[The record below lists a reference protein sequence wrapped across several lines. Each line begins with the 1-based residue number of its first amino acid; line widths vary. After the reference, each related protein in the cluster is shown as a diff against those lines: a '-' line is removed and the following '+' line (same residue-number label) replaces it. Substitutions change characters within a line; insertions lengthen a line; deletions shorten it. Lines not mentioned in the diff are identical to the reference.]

1 MRQQA
6 SPDLE
11 IGTIPTYS
19 AAMAAP
25 TLSPSERLMAEL
37 RHERRILRVNSALTA
52 LTLIGLLMGI
62 VAVARAGAGAT
73 GTGGFLESF
82 VGVGGRA
89 GLVAAIGYAVAYLAG
104 GLPALW
110 SALKA
115 LFLRGKLAIDMLM
128 VLAAIA
134 AALVGEVRDGAIL
147 LFLFSLA
154 ETLEEY
160 AMGNTKRAVA
170 ALMQLKPET
179 ATLMDNGDHRV
190 VPVDEV
196 DIGARILVRPGE
208 RIPLDGT
215 MMAGASAVDQAPIT
229 GESVPVDKTVG
240 DLVFAG
246 TVNGYGAIEVEVTKD
261 ASHSTL
267 ARMID
272 LVTIAQSQRS
282 PSQRFSEWFGQ
293 RYTRFV
299 LLGAA
304 LALGAFLLF
313 GLPQGEA
320 FYRAAT
326 LLVVAS
332 PCAIVISVPAAV
344 LSALARAARIGVLF
358 KGGAA
363 LEDLGSLDIVAFDKT
378 GTLTEGKMRLT
389 DVVPLA
395 AAEAQVLRL
404 AAAIESTSE
413 HPVARAI
420 VAAANGDD
428 GDDGDYAVSDV
439 QAVPGKGVRAV
450 VDGVPHW
457 AGTRKLAAEQGVEVT
472 PEAEAAL
479 SRLEAEGRT
488 AVLVGNQRI
497 LGVVAVA
504 DTLRPTAA
512 ASIAALRGGGI
523 RKIVM
528 LTGDHPQVARAIG
541 GQLGIAD
548 EDVYSELLPEEKLEL
563 VNELRKRGTVAFVG
577 DGVNDAAALAS
588 ADVGVAMGAAGTD
601 VALEAAEV
609 ALLSDDLRKFPQ
621 AHHLA
626 RRANRVIRQNLT
638 FALGIM
644 IVMVIATLAGRLPL
658 PLGVIGH
665 EGGTILVVMNGLR
678 LLAHRPREV
687 APAASAAGSRTPEVA
702 RQA

>member
-1 MRQQA
+1 
-6 SPDLE
+6 
-11 IGTIPTYS
+11 
-19 AAMAAP
+19 
-25 TLSPSERLMAEL
+25 
-37 RHERRILRVNSALTA
+37 
-52 LTLIGLLMGI
+52 
-62 VAVARAGAGAT
+62 
-73 GTGGFLESF
+73 
-82 VGVGGRA
+82 
-89 GLVAAIGYAVAYLAG
+89 
-104 GLPALW
+104 
-110 SALKA
+110 
-115 LFLRGKLAIDMLM
+115 
-128 VLAAIA
+128 
-134 AALVGEVRDGAIL
+134 
-147 LFLFSLA
+147 
-154 ETLEEY
+154 
-160 AMGNTKRAVA
+160 
-170 ALMQLKPET
+170 
-179 ATLMDNGDHRV
+179 
-190 VPVDEV
+190 
-196 DIGARILVRPGE
+196 
-208 RIPLDGT
+208 
-215 MMAGASAVDQAPIT
+215 
-229 GESVPVDKTVG
+229 VDKSVG
-240 DLVFAG
+240 DAVFAG

-304 LALGAFLLF
+304 LALGAFLVF

-395 AAEAQVLRL
+395 AAEAEVLRL

-428 GDDGDYAVSDV
+428 GDYAVGDV

-497 LGVVAVA
+497 VGVVAVA

-512 ASIAALRGGGI
+512 ATIAALRAGGVH
-523 RKIVM
+523 KIVM
-528 LTGDHPQVARAIG
+528 LTGDHPQVARAIA

-548 EDVYSELLPEEKLEL
+548 DDVYSELLPEEKLEI

-577 DGVNDAAALAS
+577 DGVNDAAALAT

-609 ALLSDDLRKFPQ
+609 
-621 AHHLA
+621 
-626 RRANRVIRQNLT
+626 
-638 FALGIM
+638 
-644 IVMVIATLAGRLPL
+644 
-658 PLGVIGH
+658 
-665 EGGTILVVMNGLR
+665 
-678 LLAHRPREV
+678 
-687 APAASAAGSRTPEVA
+687 
-702 RQA
+702 

>member
-1 MRQQA
+1 M
-6 SPDLE
+6 
-11 IGTIPTYS
+11 T
-19 AAMAAP
+19 AP
-25 TLSPSERLMAEL
+25 TLTPSERLMAEL
-37 RHERRILRVNSALTA
+37 RHERRVLRVNVALTG
-52 LTLIGLLMGI
+52 LTLIGLVVGI
-62 VAVARAGAGAT
+62 VAVARAGDGAT
-73 GTGGFLESF
+73 GTAGFLESF

-104 GLPALW
+104 GLPAFW

-154 ETLEEY
+154 ETLEDY

-170 ALMQLKPET
+170 SLMQLKPET
-179 ATLMDNGDHRV
+179 ATLMQNGDHRV
-190 VPVDEV
+190 VPVDDV

-215 MMAGASAVDQAPIT
+215 MVAGTSAVDQAPIT
-229 GESVPVDKTVG
+229 GESVPVDKAVG
-240 DLVFAG
+240 DMVFAG

-304 LALGAFLLF
+304 VALGAFLLF
-313 GLPQGEA
+313 GLPRAEA

-395 AAEAQVLRL
+395 TAEAEVLRL

-413 HPVARAI
+413 HPVAKAI

-428 GDDGDYAVSDV
+428 GEYDVSDV

-488 AVLVGNQRI
+488 AVLVGNQGI
-497 LGVVAVA
+497 VGVVGVA

-512 ASIAALRGGGI
+512 ATIAALRDGGV

-548 EDVYSELLPEEKLEL
+548 DDIYSELLPEEKLEI
-563 VNELRKRGTVAFVG
+563 VNELRKGGTVAFVG
-577 DGVNDAAALAS
+577 DGVNDAAALAT

-644 IVMVIATLAGRLPL
+644 IVMVVITLAGRLPL
-658 PLGVIGH
+658 PLGVLGH

-687 APAASAAGSRTPEVA
+687 APVGITAPSRTPEVA
-702 RQA
+702 QQA

>member
-1 MRQQA
+1 
-6 SPDLE
+6 
-11 IGTIPTYS
+11 
-19 AAMAAP
+19 
-25 TLSPSERLMAEL
+25 MAEL
-37 RHERRILRVNSALTA
+37 RHERRVLRVNFALTA
-52 LTLIGLLMGI
+52 LTLIGLVVGI
-62 VAVARAGAGAT
+62 VAVARAGAGVGET
-73 GTGGFLESF
+73 GAGGFLENF
-82 VGVGGRA
+82 VGAGGRA

-104 GLPALW
+104 GLPAFW

-170 ALMQLKPET
+170 ALMQLKPDT
-179 ATLMDNGDHRV
+179 ATLMENGDHRV
-190 VPVDEV
+190 VSVDEV

-215 MMAGASAVDQAPIT
+215 MVAGSSAVDQAPIT
-229 GESVPVDKTVG
+229 GESVPVDKVVG
-240 DLVFAG
+240 DPVFAG

-304 LALGAFLLF
+304 AALGGFLLF
-313 GLPQGEA
+313 GLPRDEA

-378 GTLTEGKMRLT
+378 GTLPRRRHREHLGAPRRQGHRGGRHRRRRRHAGHRRAGRSRQG
-389 DVVPLA
+389 DPRQHRWRA
-395 AAEAQVLRL
+395 ALGRNAQTRRR
-404 AAAIESTSE
+404 
-413 HPVARAI
+413 PRRDRVARGRSGLEQPRGRGAHR
-420 VAAANGDD
+420 
-428 GDDGDYAVSDV
+428 
-439 QAVPGKGVRAV
+439 RA
-450 VDGVPHW
+450 G
-457 AGTRKLAAEQGVEVT
+457 GE
-472 PEAEAAL
+472 
-479 SRLEAEGRT
+479 SRHRG
-488 AVLVGNQRI
+488 
-497 LGVVAVA
+497 
-504 DTLRPTAA
+504 
-512 ASIAALRGGGI
+512 RGGGG
-523 RKIVM
+523 R
-528 LTGDHPQVARAIG
+528 HA
-541 GQLGIAD
+541 
-548 EDVYSELLPEEKLEL
+548 
-563 VNELRKRGTVAFVG
+563 
-577 DGVNDAAALAS
+577 
-588 ADVGVAMGAAGTD
+588 
-601 VALEAAEV
+601 
-609 ALLSDDLRKFPQ
+609 Q
-621 AHHLA
+621 AHRGRDRRGPSQG
-626 RRANRVIRQNLT
+626 RRAADRD
-638 FALGIM
+638 
-644 IVMVIATLAGRLPL
+644 
-658 PLGVIGH
+658 
-665 EGGTILVVMNGLR
+665 
-678 LLAHRPREV
+678 AHR
-687 APAASAAGSRTPEVA
+687 
-702 RQA
+702 

>member
-1 MRQQA
+1 M
-6 SPDLE
+6 
-11 IGTIPTYS
+11 T
-19 AAMAAP
+19 AP

-37 RHERRILRVNSALTA
+37 RHERRVLRVNFALTA
-52 LTLIGLLMGI
+52 LTLIGLVVGI
-62 VAVARAGAGAT
+62 VAVARAGAGVGET
-73 GTGGFLESF
+73 GAGGFLENF
-82 VGVGGRA
+82 VGAGGRA

-104 GLPALW
+104 GLPAFW

-170 ALMQLKPET
+170 ALMQLKPDT
-179 ATLMDNGDHRV
+179 ATLMENGDHRV
-190 VPVDEV
+190 VSVDEV

-215 MMAGASAVDQAPIT
+215 MVAGSSAVDQAPIT
-229 GESVPVDKTVG
+229 GESVPVDKVVG
-240 DLVFAG
+240 DPVFAG

-304 LALGAFLLF
+304 AALGGFLLF
-313 GLPQGEA
+313 GLPRDEA

-395 AAEAQVLRL
+395 ATEAEVLRL

-413 HPVARAI
+413 HPVAKAI
-420 VAAANGDD
+420 VAAATGADD
-428 GDDGDYAVSDV
+428 DMRVTDV
-439 QAVPGKGVRAV
+439 QAVPGKGIRASI
-450 VDGVPHW
+450 DGVPHW
-457 AGTRKLAAEQGVEVT
+457 AGTRKLAADQGVTVS

-479 SRLEAEGRT
+479 SSLEAEGRT
-488 AVLVGNQRI
+488 AVLVGNHDI
-497 LGVVAVA
+497 VGVVAVA

-512 ASIAALRGGGI
+512 ATVAALRKGGVRQI
-523 RKIVM
+523 AM

-541 GQLGIAD
+541 SQLGIAID
-548 EDVYSELLPEEKLEL
+548 DIYSELLPEEKLEL
-563 VNELRKRGTVAFVG
+563 VNELRKHGTVAFVG
-577 DGVNDAAALAS
+577 DGVNDAAALAT

-609 ALLSDDLRKFPQ
+609 ALLSDDLRKLPQ

-658 PLGVIGH
+658 PLGVLGH

-687 APAASAAGSRTPEVA
+687 APVGSAARSRTPEVA

>member
-1 MRQQA
+1 M
-6 SPDLE
+6 
-11 IGTIPTYS
+11 T
-19 AAMAAP
+19 AP

-37 RHERRILRVNSALTA
+37 RHERRVLRVNFALTG
-52 LTLIGLLMGI
+52 LTLIGLVVGI
-62 VAVARAGAGAT
+62 VAVARAGAEAT

-89 GLVAAIGYAVAYLAG
+89 GLIAAIGYAVAYLAG
-104 GLPALW
+104 GLPAFW

-179 ATLMDNGDHRV
+179 ATLMENGDHRV
-190 VPVDEV
+190 VPVDDV

-215 MMAGASAVDQAPIT
+215 MVAGASAVDQAPIT
-229 GESVPVDKTVG
+229 GESVPVDKSVG
-240 DLVFAG
+240 DAVFAG

-304 LALGAFLLF
+304 LALGAFLVF

-395 AAEAQVLRL
+395 AAEAEVLRL

-428 GDDGDYAVSDV
+428 GDYGVSDV

-488 AVLVGNQRI
+488 AVLIGNQRI
-497 LGVVAVA
+497 VGVVAVA

-512 ASIAALRGGGI
+512 ATIAALRAGGVH
-523 RKIVM
+523 KIVM
-528 LTGDHPQVARAIG
+528 LTGDHPQVARAIA

-548 EDVYSELLPEEKLEL
+548 DDVYSELLPEEKLEI

-577 DGVNDAAALAS
+577 DGVNDAAALAT

-658 PLGVIGH
+658 PLGVLGH

-687 APAASAAGSRTPEVA
+687 APVGTAAPTRTPEVA